1 MYLQLIIYF
10 LFFIT
15 ITSSSSID
23 WETFKHNYNKQ
34 YASVT
39 EEAERK
45 QIFIEK
51 INRLQEY
58 EKTHQHETFKAGIN
72 HLMDR
77 RIEEL
82 VSGSKSFFNIPSIE
96 IEKTISSKK
105 TIPTSLDWRD
115 KGVITPVYNQGTS
128 PKDSTVVAVEAIESF
143 QAIRGGKL
151 EKGSIDQV
159 SDCCENTIDILD
171 CILNKMGGSLCR
183 ESDYKS
189 SNTTC
194 DRNACQPFAVFN
206 NLKVLKVANEYTML
220 EWIQDSPL
228 YVGVNAADFGF
239 EIYKSGVYSNPECAN
254 GTVDHVLQIVGYGIE
269 SGTPYWLCKNSWSSA
284 WGDQG
289 YIRLERG
296 KNTCRIA
303 DYVAQ
308 VEYRTNDAVRSFTI
322 HYMYLT
328 IFSFI
333 LYIFSY

>member
-1 MYLQLIIYF
+1 
-10 LFFIT
+10 
-15 ITSSSSID
+15 
-23 WETFKHNYNKQ
+23 
-34 YASVT
+34 
-39 EEAERK
+39 
-45 QIFIEK
+45 
-51 INRLQEY
+51 
-58 EKTHQHETFKAGIN
+58 
-72 HLMDR
+72 MDR

-128 PKDSTVVAVEAIESF
+128 PKYSTVVAVEAIESF

-189 SNTTC
+189 SNITC

-308 VEYRTNDAVRSFTI
+308 VEYRTNDAFPIISYVFTMI
-322 HYMYLT
+322 YLFADYLGFTTFCKT
-328 IFSFI
+328 ITIILSFI
-333 LYIFSY
+333 AFTKPFTFQYLWSGVIVVFGIYLNAHGQNKKSIETYTRFIDNHSLMKFRRQSSNY